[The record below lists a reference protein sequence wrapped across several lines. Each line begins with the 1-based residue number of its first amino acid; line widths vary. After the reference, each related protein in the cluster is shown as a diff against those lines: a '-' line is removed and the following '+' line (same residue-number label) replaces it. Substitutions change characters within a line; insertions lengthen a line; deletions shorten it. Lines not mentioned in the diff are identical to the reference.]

1 MDSVIL
7 KHSDNS
13 PFADDTLLIGNEAKN
28 ADFLPV
34 ISGPLIVSGHQPTLL
49 PYPGFFYRMYH
60 SNIIDVCP
68 YDPLSRHNDRYQH
81 RVKIGKDD
89 DWRWLTLPIEA
100 PHGCSI
106 MEAKLKNDLMRDRW
120 LILEQVYS
128 NYPLWSEYKDVL
140 KEIFLGYNYLW
151 ELNLRF
157 ILWVRDLLKIK
168 TYVSISYG
176 GKGYDT
182 TERIASQFEAY
193 GKVVYL
199 AGKGSAQYLDIKKY
213 ERLTNSTIAIVT
225 YTPPKPFS
233 TVSILTP
240 ILIYTPNQVL
250 DILNIKQKPIKV
262 IVKDS
267 PCYVDCKHGN

>member
-7 KHSDNS
+7 EHSDNS
-13 PFADDTLLIGNEAKN
+13 PFISESSLMGKEPEN
-28 ADFLPV
+28 AEFLPV
-34 ISGPLIVSGHQPTLL
+34 LKGSLIVSGHQPTLL

-89 DWRWLTLPIEA
+89 NWRWLTLPIEA
-100 PHGCSI
+100 PNGCSI
-106 MEAKLKNDLMRDRW
+106 IDAKLKTAFMNDRW
-120 LILEQVYS
+120 QILQQVYG
-128 NYPLWSEYKDVL
+128 NYPLWSQYKAAL
-140 KEIFLGYNYLW
+140 KEMFLRYNYLW

-157 ILWVRDLLKIK
+157 ILWVRDLLEIK
-168 TYVSISYG
+168 TYVSISYS
-176 GKGYDT
+176 GKGCDT

-193 GKVVYL
+193 GKVIYL

-240 ILIYTPNQVL
+240 ILIYPPDRVL
-250 DILNIKQKPIKV
+250 DVLNIRQKPIKV
-262 IVKDS
+262 IVKES
-267 PCYVDCKHGN
+267 ECYIDCKRGN